1 MKIII
6 SFHSSNYRK
15 TVAQTVGHGAS
26 NTKVMGSIPRECTG
40 SILQI
45 FNEMQV
51 VFDKN

>member
-6 SFHSSNYRK
+6 YFHSSNYRK

-26 NTKVMGSIPRECTG
+26 NTNFMGSIPREFIG
-40 SILQI
+40 SIVQI
-45 FNEMQV
+45 FNAMQV